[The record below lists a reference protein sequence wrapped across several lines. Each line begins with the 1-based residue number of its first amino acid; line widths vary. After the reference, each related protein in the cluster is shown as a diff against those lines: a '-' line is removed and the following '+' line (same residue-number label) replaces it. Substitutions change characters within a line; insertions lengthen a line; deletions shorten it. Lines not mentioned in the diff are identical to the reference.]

1 MSEQTTP
8 PSQAEELELLGAA
21 SPFLDVLTRIIARL
35 FGQGPSTE
43 DNEPTYPSEDL
54 KYEEES

>member
-1 MSEQTTP
+1 MNHQATPQTQEDG
-8 PSQAEELELLGAA
+8 SELLIEA

-43 DNEPTYPSEDL
+43 DNEPTYPSENL